1 MILLNFSHPI
11 TAGQVA
17 QVEALAQR
25 KIESSIVIPCQ
36 FTQSQPFAEQIRA
49 LVDSIEFSAEDWQ
62 TIPLLINPPAYNYA
76 ALTLLAEL
84 HGRMGYFPAIIRI
97 RPIADSI
104 PPAYEVAE
112 IINLQAVREQARE
125 QR

>member
-17 QVEALAQR
+17 QVEALAQH